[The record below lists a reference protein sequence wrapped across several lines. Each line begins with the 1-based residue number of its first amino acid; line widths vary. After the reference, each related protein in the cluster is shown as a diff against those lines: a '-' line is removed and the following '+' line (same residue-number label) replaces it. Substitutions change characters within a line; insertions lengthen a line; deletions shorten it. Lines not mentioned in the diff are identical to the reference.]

1 VCEDQCTSGS
11 SFTSISGPV
20 RNPHD
25 ETRVT
30 GGSSSGCAALVTSTD
45 RPRSSICIDAALHV
59 TF

>member
-1 VCEDQCTSGS
+1 VVFAGGIIAGTAVCEDQCFTGS

-30 GGSSSGCAALVTSTD
+30 GGSSSGCAALVG
-45 RPRSSICIDAALHV
+45 IA
-59 TF
+59 